1 MSRREGAE
9 LGLLRKAHSRGR
21 RPRGRAAGGGEKE
34 TEKKKAVG
42 RARRGHVTA
51 RVVPLGAGGIGLPA
65 RARMACGRWQAGGGA
80 RVGPWTAPSGTPAWR
95 VPPRAPPRLGACA
108 SYNATAGVAATSLH
122 AATHIHRAVGIW
134 LAPRA
139 ILLASRP
146 TQPINISYAVVS
158 SQPPIHNR
166 WHR

>member
-1 MSRREGAE
+1 MVGDRED
-9 LGLLRKAHSRGR
+9 GR
-21 RPRGRAAGGGEKE
+21 LEG
-34 TEKKKAVG
+34 EKKKQKRRRRWGRA

-51 RVVPLGAGGIGLPA
+51 RAVPLGAGGIGLPA
-65 RARMACGRWQAGGGA
+65 RARRACGSAGGGGLGEGHAWA
-80 RVGPWTAPSGTPAWR
+80 RGRHPPALPPGACRR
-95 VPPRAPPRLGACA
+95 VLLHGSAHAPP
-108 SYNATAGVAATSLH
+108 NAAAGVAATSLH

-158 SQPPIHNR
+158 PRSTIVGTADMIIIMRVPETR
-166 WHR
+166 VK